1 MVIAPDLPSPG
12 NELEHRGRG
21 GGRLET
27 DKVDSIDVVGVINCK
42 EMFIFMVVVDVVVVV
57 CCCCC
62 CCRFFLRIPGLVMAP
77 SSFYCWSYSVIKRL
91 LFILSGGEI
100 CLSCQ
105 LLLLL
110 LLLLLKGKRRRKTE
124 SNT

>member
-21 GGRLET
+21 GGCLET

-57 CCCCC
+57 VVFCRRCC
-62 CCRFFLRIPGLVMAP
+62 CCRFF
-77 SSFYCWSYSVIKRL
+77 SSNSWSRYGPV
-91 LFILSGGEI
+91 F
-100 CLSCQ
+100 
-105 LLLLL
+105 LLLLEL
-110 LLLLLKGKRRRKTE
+110 FSHKKTSIHFKWRRNMFELSAAAAAAAVEREEKE
-124 SNT
+124 ED

>member
-42 EMFIFMVVVDVVVVV
+42 EMFIFMAVVDVVVVV
-57 CCCCC
+57 VVCC

-110 LLLLLKGKRRRKTE
+110 LLLLLLKEKRMRKTE

>member
-12 NELEHRGRG
+12 NEVEHRGRG
-21 GGRLET
+21 GGCLET

-57 CCCCC
+57 VVVVCR

-110 LLLLLKGKRRRKTE
+110 LKEKRMRKTE

>member
-57 CCCCC
+57 VVVVCR

-110 LLLLLKGKRRRKTE
+110 LKEKRKTE